1 MKVRTGLLMLAVA
14 TGTVWAQTTPT
25 SAPATKPAAAK
36 AQTSAAPAAGATS
49 AKPAT
54 TKITTT
60 KSTTTKTTTSTAAT
74 PAKTPAAKSASVTAK
89 ETKKKVT
96 KKPAAEAPAE
106 NVATNVAK
114 AKPAVSASKRDPFV
128 SPVQSRS
135 NGPINCGTG
144 KRCLV
149 VDQTVLQGIVKAPN
163 GMIAVVSNSANKAYF
178 LRENDPVYNGFVMR
192 ITPDSVV
199 FREQT
204 EDKFGKK
211 STREVVKKVNAPV
224 V

>member
-14 TGTVWAQTTPT
+14 TGSLWAQSTPK
-25 SAPATKPAAAK
+25 SAPAAKPGAAQ
-36 AQTSAAPAAGATS
+36 AQTS

-54 TKITTT
+54 APSSSKTATTSGAKTTT
-60 KSTTTKTTTSTAAT
+60 KGAAKKKAAKPAAAT
-74 PAKTPAAKSASVTAK
+74 PAPAA
-89 ETKKKVT
+89 
-96 KKPAAEAPAE
+96 
-106 NVATNVAK
+106 NVATNVADK
-114 AKPAVSASKRDPFV
+114 PKPAAHSSKRDPFI
-128 SPVQSRS
+128 SPVQAQA

-199 FREQT
+199 FREQVS
-204 EDKFGKK
+204 DKFGKT
-211 STREVVKKVNAPV
+211 STREIVKKVNAPV

>member
-14 TGTVWAQTTPT
+14 TGSLWAQ
-25 SAPATKPAAAK
+25 SAPKAKVTPATPAA
-36 AQTSAAPAAGATS
+36 TAPAEPTS

-54 TKITTT
+54 ASSKPAT
-60 KSTTTKTTTSTAAT
+60 SSPAAAKTSAKAPAKKATAPKKASKPAAT
-74 PAKTPAAKSASVTAK
+74 PAASA
-89 ETKKKVT
+89 
-96 KKPAAEAPAE
+96 
-106 NVATNVAK
+106 NVATNVATQ
-114 AKPAVSASKRDPFV
+114 AKPTVHSSKRDPFV
-128 SPVQSRS
+128 SPVQSQS

-199 FREQT
+199 FREQVS
-204 EDKFGKK
+204 DKFGKT
-211 STREVVKKVNAPV
+211 STREIVKKVTAPV